1 MKRFILA
8 ISILLSSCAI
18 DYRTDYEKNN
28 NIVLSEE
35 VIEIRKEQKKLE
47 RQVRQAKMQ
56 DVENRERIQQM
67 INCAFQQSITSCY

>member
-18 DYRTDYEKNN
+18 DYRNDYEKNN

>member
-1 MKRFILA
+1 MKRIILA
-8 ISILLSSCAI
+8 MSILLSSCAI

-47 RQVRQAKMQ
+47 GQVRQAKMQ

-67 INCAFQQSITSCY
+67 INCAFQQSITTCY

>member
-1 MKRFILA
+1 MKIIILA
-8 ISILLSSCAI
+8 MSILLSSCAI

-67 INCAFQQSITSCY
+67 INCAFQQSITTCY

>member
-1 MKRFILA
+1 MKRFVLA

-35 VIEIRKEQKKLE
+35 VIEIRKAQSKLE
-47 RQVRQAKMQ
+47 KQLAQAKLR
-56 DVENRERIQQM
+56 DIENRERIQQM
-67 INCAFQQSITSCY
+67 INCAFQQSITSCH

>member
-1 MKRFILA
+1 MKRFILV

>member
-1 MKRFILA
+1 MKRIILA
-8 ISILLSSCAI
+8 MSILLSSCAI

>member
-1 MKRFILA
+1 MKIIILA
-8 ISILLSSCAI
+8 MSILLSSCAI

>member
-1 MKRFILA
+1 MKRIILA
-8 ISILLSSCAI
+8 MSILLSSCAI

-35 VIEIRKEQKKLE
+35 VIEIRKAQKKLE

-67 INCAFQQSITSCY
+67 INCAFQQSITTCY

>member
-1 MKRFILA
+1 MKIIILA
-8 ISILLSSCAI
+8 MAILLSSCAI

>member
-1 MKRFILA
+1 MKRFVLA

-35 VIEIRKEQKKLE
+35 VIEIRKAQRKLE
-47 RQVRQAKMQ
+47 KQLAQAKLR
-56 DVENRERIQQM
+56 DIENRERIQQM